1 MTQNSPIYFEIF
13 LENIDYTHPSETPE
27 TKPAQ
32 KRAGSTMHPSKT
44 PDLAK
49 NYTLSVNMA
58 KESLVTLHQMHRIK
72 NMTNF

>member
-1 MTQNSPIYFEIF
+1 MSASKQSSVEHERFMTQNSPIYFEIF
-13 LENIDYTHPSETPE
+13 LEKLDYIHPFETPE

-58 KESLVTLHQMHRIK
+58 KEL
-72 NMTNF
+72 